1 MSKPLTTRPITE
13 TNAVEMLNRE
23 IIPKIREM
31 SSGTAITGSRGG
43 ATTDV
48 LRQVL
53 DVLSKAGIITDRTT
67 P

>member
-1 MSKPLTTRPITE
+1 MPKPLTTRPVTE
-13 TNAVEMLNRE
+13 DNAVEMLNRE

-31 SSGTAITGSRGG
+31 SPGTAITGSRGG
-43 ATTDV
+43 ATVDV